1 MHKAISGI
9 PEECLFSA
17 PYLHCEDNLTVQ
29 TVVGVYEWER
39 IAERPLILS
48 LQLSSVQP
56 LYLTRTM
63 IENQLMIWIAPCR
76 YRLLETLAEY
86 LTQRMFAQWGCTR
99 IVLEVEKPGAMG
111 DLARVGIR
119 ITRHI
124 DRSQND

>member
-1 MHKAISGI
+1 MHKAIAGI

-39 IAERPLILS
+39 KAERPLILS
-48 LQLSSVQP
+48 LQLVSAQP
-56 LYLTRTM
+56 LYLTRTL
-63 IENQLMIWIAPCR
+63 IENQLMIWISPCR

-86 LTQRMFAQWGCTR
+86 LTQRMFAQWNCSR